1 MTETLTFQLALYN
14 KEIASLLRPSPTDP
28 VEPKMA
34 EALRFYSSHTAQIEV
49 VRHDRTLEQVQSRKL
64 FNELSD

>member
-34 EALRFYSSHTAQIEV
+34 EALRFYSSAQIEV